1 MRLSIVIPAYNEEKY
16 LPATPDAINATKTS
30 ETEVIVV
37 DNISTDLTRRI
48 AEERGALVVTET
60 ERNIAKVRNTGA
72 ASASGNVLVFIDAD
86 TIVRPGTFEKIE
98 RTLGR
103 DESCFGG
110 SCAVEYEPIKNRLV
124 IAWFMLLWPFLGK
137 LTRMRG
143 GALQFSR
150 THIFSELGGYDTT
163 IYVGEDIDFHW
174 RLDKLAAARGGYTAF
189 IEEPRVITS
198 NRPFEKMSL

>member
-143 GALQFSR
+143 GHCSSPELIFLASWVVTTRRSTLAKTSTSTGVSTNLRPLAVGIRRLLRSR
-150 THIFSELGGYDTT
+150 G
-163 IYVGEDIDFHW
+163 
-174 RLDKLAAARGGYTAF
+174 
-189 IEEPRVITS
+189 
-198 NRPFEKMSL
+198 